1 MNVKETSDAQA
12 TAGGT
17 EMSRISFDERVSSG
31 IVELDEVLEGGLLPY
46 RTYLV
51 RGNPGSG
58 KTTLGF
64 HFLTEGTRR
73 GETAL
78 FISIGE
84 LEAQIRRNAASQG
97 LDLSNVSF
105 LDMSMNAEFLNDVQQ
120 YHPHTS
126 PDGDVVR
133 ETIIYTIIQ
142 EIKRLHPQRVFLDSI
157 SQLRRLTPN
166 ALQYRR
172 QLLAFL
178 QFIAAQGSTVVITS
192 ESIDA
197 ATDEDLQAICDGIIT
212 LNSSSEKQILSV
224 SKYRGSNFRRG
235 DHTMRLSEKG
245 MQVFP
250 HLLLE
255 QSSQEKHDKENSK
268 IETLS
273 SGVPELDALLH
284 GGLERGT
291 VSIITGPSGV
301 GKTCMGVQFM
311 KEAAIRGERSLVYIF
326 DEAEETLLHRCE
338 AINMPVRSMI
348 KQGTLLIK
356 RVEPLHFT
364 PDEFAY
370 SVRKEIEQEAIS
382 MVMFDSIS
390 GYRLAMRGED
400 MVPHLHA
407 LCQYLQIKG
416 LTVLLINDVEA
427 ITGGFRATEIG
438 ISYMADNIVFL
449 RYMEVQGE
457 IQRAVGVLKKRLTDF
472 ERTLRKWEITRAG
485 LTVGPPMTNLR
496 GILSGIPE
504 IVDNS

>member
-1 MNVKETSDAQA
+1 MDIN
-12 TAGGT
+12 
-17 EMSRISFDERVSSG
+17 SFDQRFSTG
-31 IVELDEVLEGGLLPY
+31 IPELDEVLDGGLLPH

-64 HFLTEGTRR
+64 HFLTAGTRR

-78 FISIGE
+78 FVSIGE
-84 LEAQIRRNAASQG
+84 FEEQIRRDAASQG
-97 LDLSNVSF
+97 LDLTDVPF
-105 LDMSMNAEFLNDVQQ
+105 LDMSMSAEFLNDEQQ
-120 YHPHTS
+120 YHSHLS
-126 PDGDVVR
+126 PSGEEVR

-142 EIKRLHPQRVFLDSI
+142 EVRRLHPQRVFLDSI

-178 QFIAAQGSTVVITS
+178 QFFASQGSTVVITS
-192 ESIDA
+192 ESVDTT
-197 ATDEDLQAICDGIIT
+197 TDEDLQAICDGIIT
-212 LNSSSEKQILSV
+212 LSSSPDKQTLSV
-224 SKYRGSNFRRG
+224 GKYRGSNFLHG
-235 DHTMRLSEKG
+235 EHTMRLSEKG
-245 MQVFP
+245 MQLFP
-250 HLLLE
+250 HLLPE
-255 QSSQEKHDKENSK
+255 TSHQGENYML
-268 IETLS
+268 ETLS

-301 GKTCMGVQFM
+301 GKTSMGIQFM
-311 KEAAIRGERSLVYIF
+311 KEAAVRGERSLVYIF

-338 AINMPVRSMI
+338 AINIPVRSMMEQS
-348 KQGTLLIK
+348 KLLIR

-370 SVRKEIEQEAIS
+370 NVRKEIEREPTA

-390 GYRLAMRGED
+390 GYRLSMRGED

-407 LCQYLQIKG
+407 LCQHLQNNG

-449 RYMEVQGE
+449 RYLEMNGE
-457 IQRAVGVLKKRLTDF
+457 IQRTVGVLKKRMTDF
-472 ERTLRKWEITRAG
+472 ERALRKWEITRSG
-485 LTVGPPMTNLR
+485 ITVGPPMMNLH
-496 GILSGIPE
+496 G
-504 IVDNS
+504 

>member
-1 MNVKETSDAQA
+1 MNVNEMSESVVTPSFA
-12 TAGGT
+12 TNT
-17 EMSRISFDERVSSG
+17 EMSRISFDERISTG
-31 IVELDEVLEGGLLPY
+31 ISELDEVLDGGLLAY

-64 HFLTEGTRR
+64 HFLTAGTKK
-73 GETAL
+73 GETTL

-84 LEAQIRRNAASQG
+84 FEAQIRRDAAMQG
-97 LDLSNVSF
+97 LDLSAVLF
-105 LDMSMNAEFLNDVQQ
+105 LDMSMSAEFLNDEQQ
-120 YHPHTS
+120 YHSHTS
-126 PDGDVVR
+126 NSGQEIR

-142 EIKRLHPQRVFLDSI
+142 EVKRLRPQRVFLDSI

-178 QFIAAQGSTVVITS
+178 QFFAAQGSTVVITS
-192 ESIDA
+192 ESVDL
-197 ATDEDLQAICDGIIT
+197 ATDEDLQAICDGIIS
-212 LNSSSEKQILSV
+212 LSNSPERQTLSV
-224 SKYRGSNFRRG
+224 GKYRGSGFLRG
-235 DHTMRLSEKG
+235 DHTLRLSERG
-245 MQVFP
+245 LEVFP
-250 HLLLE
+250 HLLPE
-255 QSSQEKHDKENSK
+255 MSHQEENYE

-301 GKTCMGVQFM
+301 GKTSMGIQFM
-311 KEAAIRGERSLVYIF
+311 KEAAVRGERSLVYIF

-338 AINMPVRSMI
+338 AINIPVRSMM
-348 KQGTLLIK
+348 KQGRLLIK

-364 PDEFAY
+364 PDEFAH
-370 SVRKEIEQEAIS
+370 SVRKEIEQEPTA

-390 GYRLAMRGED
+390 GYRLSMRGED

-407 LCQYLQIKG
+407 LCQRLQNNG
-416 LTVLLINDVEA
+416 LTVLLVNDVEA

-449 RYMEVQGE
+449 RYIEMQGE
-457 IQRAVGVLKKRLTDF
+457 IHRTVGVLKKRLTGF
-472 ERTLRKWEITRAG
+472 ERALRKWEITQYG
-485 LTVGPPMTNLR
+485 ITVGPPMTNLR

-504 IVDNS
+504 LIENS

>member
-1 MNVKETSDAQA
+1 MKVNEKSEKQEKLLSATSP
-12 TAGGT
+12 
-17 EMSRISFDERVSSG
+17 EMGINSFDQRLSTGVP
-31 IVELDEVLEGGLLPY
+31 ELDEVLDGGLLSS

-64 HFLTEGTRR
+64 HFLMAGTRR

-84 LEAQIRRNAASQG
+84 FEAQIRRDATLQG
-97 LDLSNVSF
+97 LDLTDVLF
-105 LDMSMNAEFLNDVQQ
+105 LDMSMSAEFLNDEQQ
-120 YHPHTS
+120 YHSHTS
-126 PDGDVVR
+126 PSGDEVR

-142 EIKRLHPQRVFLDSI
+142 EVKRLHPQRVFLDSI

-178 QFIAAQGSTVVITS
+178 HFFASQGSTIVITS
-192 ESIDA
+192 ERVDTT
-197 ATDEDLQAICDGIIT
+197 TDEDLQAICDGIIT
-212 LNSSSEKQILSV
+212 LNNSSERQTLCIE
-224 SKYRGSNFRRG
+224 KYRGSNFLRG
-235 DHTMRLSEKG
+235 EHTMRLSEKG

-250 HLLLE
+250 HLLPE
-255 QSSQEKHDKENSK
+255 MPHQEENYTL
-268 IETLS
+268 ETLS
-273 SGVPELDALLH
+273 SGVPELDSLLH

-301 GKTCMGVQFM
+301 GKTSMGIQFI
-311 KEAAIRGERSLVYIF
+311 KEAAVRGERSVVYIF
-326 DEAEETLLHRCE
+326 DEAEDTLLHRCE
-338 AINMPVRSMI
+338 AINIPVRSMME
-348 KQGTLLIK
+348 QGKLLIR

-370 SVRKEIEQEAIS
+370 NVRKEIEREPTA

-390 GYRLAMRGED
+390 GYRLSMRGED

-407 LCQYLQIKG
+407 LCQHLQNNG

-449 RYMEVQGE
+449 HYLEMQGE
-457 IQRAVGVLKKRLTDF
+457 MQRTVGVLKKRMTDF
-472 ERTLRKWEITRAG
+472 ERALRKWEITRYG
-485 LTVGPPMTNLR
+485 ITVGPPMTNLR

-504 IVDNS
+504 FIENG

>member
-1 MNVKETSDAQA
+1 MTKSKEISETQA
-12 TAGGT
+12 TPPSAPDA
-17 EMSRISFDERVSSG
+17 EMSRIAFDERLSTG
-31 IVELDEVLEGGLLPY
+31 IAEFDEIIDGGLLPY

-64 HFLTEGTRR
+64 HFLTAGTKR

-78 FISIGE
+78 FVSIGE
-84 LEAQIRRNAASQG
+84 FEAQMRRDAATQG
-97 LDLSNVSF
+97 LDLSAVLF
-105 LDMSMNAEFLNDVQQ
+105 LDMSMSAEFLNDEQQ
-120 YHPHTS
+120 YRSHTS
-126 PDGDVVR
+126 PAGEEVR

-142 EIKRLHPQRVFLDSI
+142 EVKRLHPQRVFLDSI

-178 QFIAAQGSTVVITS
+178 QFFAAQGSTIIITS
-192 ESIDA
+192 ESVDS

-212 LNSSSEKQILSV
+212 LSSSPERQILSIG
-224 SKYRGSNFRRG
+224 KYRGSNFRHG
-235 DHTMRLSEKG
+235 EHTMRLSEKG
-245 MQVFP
+245 IQVFP
-250 HLLLE
+250 HLLPEL
-255 QSSQEKHDKENSK
+255 SHQEENYT

-301 GKTCMGVQFM
+301 GKTSMGIQFM
-311 KEAAIRGERSLVYIF
+311 KEAAVRGERSLVYIF
-326 DEAEETLLHRCE
+326 DEAEETLLRRCE
-338 AINMPVRSMI
+338 AINIPVRAMM
-348 KQGTLLIK
+348 KQGKLFIK

-370 SVRKEIEQEAIS
+370 NVRKEIERKPTA

-390 GYRLAMRGED
+390 GYRLSMRGED

-407 LCQYLQIKG
+407 LCQHLQNNG

-449 RYMEVQGE
+449 RYLEMQGE
-457 IQRAVGVLKKRLTDF
+457 IHRTVGVLKKRMTGF
-472 ERTLRKWEITRAG
+472 EKGLRKWDITPYG
-485 LTVGPPMTNLR
+485 ISVGPPMTNLH

-504 IVDNS
+504 LIENS

>member
-1 MNVKETSDAQA
+1 MKVNEKSEEQEKLLSATSP
-12 TAGGT
+12 
-17 EMSRISFDERVSSG
+17 EMDTNSFDQRLSTGVP
-31 IVELDEVLEGGLLPY
+31 ELDEVLDGGLLPY

-64 HFLTEGTRR
+64 HFLRAGTIR

-78 FISIGE
+78 FVSIGE
-84 LEAQIRRNAASQG
+84 FEAQIRRDAASQG
-97 LDLSNVSF
+97 LDLTDVPF
-105 LDMSMNAEFLNDVQQ
+105 LDMSMSAEFLNDEQQ
-120 YHPHTS
+120 YHSHLS
-126 PDGDVVR
+126 PSGEEVR

-142 EIKRLHPQRVFLDSI
+142 EVRRLHPQRVFLDSI

-178 QFIAAQGSTVVITS
+178 QFFASQGSTVVITS
-192 ESIDA
+192 ERIDTT
-197 ATDEDLQAICDGIIT
+197 TDEDLQAICDGIIT
-212 LNSSSEKQILSV
+212 LNSSPDRQTLSIG
-224 SKYRGSNFRRG
+224 KYRGSNFLRG
-235 DHTMRLSEKG
+235 EHTMRLSEKG

-250 HLLLE
+250 RLLPE
-255 QSSQEKHDKENSK
+255 TFHQDENDML
-268 IETLS
+268 ETLS
-273 SGVPELDALLH
+273 SGVTELDALLH

-301 GKTCMGVQFM
+301 GKTSMGIQFM
-311 KEAAIRGERSLVYIF
+311 KEAAVRGERSLVYIF
-326 DEAEETLLHRCE
+326 DEAEEILLHRCE
-338 AINMPVRSMI
+338 AINIPVRSMME
-348 KQGTLLIK
+348 QGKLLI
-356 RVEPLHFT
+356 RRIEPLHFT

-370 SVRKEIEQEAIS
+370 NVRKEIEREPTA

-390 GYRLAMRGED
+390 GYRLSMRGED

-407 LCQYLQIKG
+407 LCQHLQNNG

-438 ISYMADNIVFL
+438 ISYMADNIIFL
-449 RYMEVQGE
+449 RYLEMNGE
-457 IQRAVGVLKKRLTDF
+457 IQRTVGVLKKRMTDF
-472 ERTLRKWEITRAG
+472 ERALRKWEITRCG
-485 LTVGPPMTNLR
+485 IIVGPPMMNLR

-504 IVDNS
+504 FVENG

>member
-1 MNVKETSDAQA
+1 MKVNEKSEEQEKLLSARSPGMD
-12 TAGGT
+12 
-17 EMSRISFDERVSSG
+17 INSFDQRFSTG
-31 IVELDEVLEGGLLPY
+31 IPELDEVLDGGLLPH

-64 HFLTEGTRR
+64 HFLTAGTRR

-78 FISIGE
+78 FVSIGE
-84 LEAQIRRNAASQG
+84 FEEQIRRDAASQG
-97 LDLSNVSF
+97 LDLTDVPF
-105 LDMSMNAEFLNDVQQ
+105 LDMSMSAEFLNDEQQ
-120 YHPHTS
+120 YHSHLS
-126 PDGDVVR
+126 PSGEEVR

-142 EIKRLHPQRVFLDSI
+142 EVRRLHPQRVFLDSI

-178 QFIAAQGSTVVITS
+178 QFFASQGSTVVITS
-192 ESIDA
+192 ESVDTT
-197 ATDEDLQAICDGIIT
+197 TDEDLQAICDGIIT
-212 LNSSSEKQILSV
+212 LSSSPDKQTLSV
-224 SKYRGSNFRRG
+224 GKYRGSNFLHG
-235 DHTMRLSEKG
+235 EHTMRLSEKG
-245 MQVFP
+245 MQLFP
-250 HLLLE
+250 HLLPE
-255 QSSQEKHDKENSK
+255 TSHQGENYML
-268 IETLS
+268 ETLS

-301 GKTCMGVQFM
+301 GKTSMGIQFM
-311 KEAAIRGERSLVYIF
+311 KEAAVRGERSLVYIF

-338 AINMPVRSMI
+338 AINIPVRSMMEQS
-348 KQGTLLIK
+348 KLLIR

-370 SVRKEIEQEAIS
+370 NVRKEIEREPTA

-390 GYRLAMRGED
+390 GYRLSMRGED

-407 LCQYLQIKG
+407 LCQHLQNNG

-449 RYMEVQGE
+449 RYLEMNGE
-457 IQRAVGVLKKRLTDF
+457 IQRTVGVLKKRMTDF
-472 ERTLRKWEITRAG
+472 ERALRKWEITRSG
-485 LTVGPPMTNLR
+485 ITVGPPMMNLH

-504 IVDNS
+504 FIDNG

>member
-1 MNVKETSDAQA
+1 MNANEMSEAQ
-12 TAGGT
+12 TMPP
-17 EMSRISFDERVSSG
+17 EMSRISFDERLSTG
-31 IVELDEVLEGGLLPY
+31 ISELDEVLDGGLLPY

-64 HFLTEGTRR
+64 HFLTAGTKR

-84 LEAQIRRNAASQG
+84 FETQIRRDAASQG
-97 LDLSNVSF
+97 LDLADVLF
-105 LDMSMNAEFLNDVQQ
+105 LDMSMSAEFSNDEQQ
-120 YHPHTS
+120 YHSHTAQS
-126 PDGDVVR
+126 GEVVR

-142 EIKRLHPQRVFLDSI
+142 EVKRLHPQRVFLDSI

-178 QFIAAQGSTVVITS
+178 QFFAAQGSTVVITS
-192 ESIDA
+192 ESVDA
-197 ATDEDLQAICDGIIT
+197 ETDEDLQVICDGIVT
-212 LNSSSEKQILSV
+212 LSSFPEKQTLSIG
-224 SKYRGSNFRRG
+224 KYRGSGFLRG
-235 DHTMRLSEKG
+235 EHTMRLSERG
-245 MQVFP
+245 MEIFP
-250 HLLLE
+250 HLLPE
-255 QSSQEKHDKENSK
+255 MSRQEENYL

-273 SGVPELDALLH
+273 SGVPELDELLH

-301 GKTCMGVQFM
+301 GKTSMGIQFM

-338 AINMPVRSMI
+338 AINIPVRSMI
-348 KQGTLLIK
+348 KQGKLLIR

-370 SVRKEIEQEAIS
+370 AVRKEIEREPTA

-390 GYRLAMRGED
+390 GYRLSMRGED

-407 LCQYLQIKG
+407 LCQHLQNNG

-449 RYMEVQGE
+449 RYIEIQGE
-457 IQRAVGVLKKRLTDF
+457 IHRTVGVLKKRMTGF
-472 ERTLRKWEITRAG
+472 ERALRKWDISRYG
-485 LTVGPPMTNLR
+485 ITVGPPMTNLR

-504 IVDNS
+504 LVENS